1 MTAAALEKGLYIR
14 RECGYKPDGGPAFSQ
29 GAGRVAANRT
39 GAGCFFRRVFYLRL
53 QTALPEVSLDRDT
66 IARCLPFIIYMA
78 FVGVQEGL
86 GWLGARGFIG
96 YDDNTARFLYPV
108 KIAMVALA
116 LVVLW
121 KRYSEVRFK
130 GIRVSDTLLSVVVG
144 LVVFVLWINMDWPFA
159 VFGEMEGY
167 DPGISG
173 GGPTPLAL
181 LGIRLLGASVIVPL
195 MEEIFWRSFLI
206 RYIINPDFM
215 AVQIG
220 RFTLVSFIISTALF
234 GLEHN
239 MFLAGMMAGAAY
251 TLLLYRTK
259 SIAQCIIAHGIT
271 NLALGIYVINTGQW
285 RFW

>member
-1 MTAAALEKGLYIR
+1 M
-14 RECGYKPDGGPAFSQ
+14 S
-29 GAGRVAANRT
+29 GRVASLPGRGRLFL
-39 GAGCFFRRVFYLRL
+39 GAFFLS
-53 QTALPEVSLDRDT
+53 EVSLDRDT
-66 IARCLPFIIYMA
+66 VARCLPFIIYMA
-78 FVGVQEGL
+78 FVGVGEGL
-86 GWLGARGFIG
+86 GWLGAKGIIV
-96 YDDNTARFLYPV
+96 YDDNIARFLYPV
-108 KIAMVALA
+108 KITLVALSIA
-116 LVVLW
+116 VFW
-121 KRYSEVRFK
+121 KDYSEVRFK
-130 GIRVSDTLLSVVVG
+130 GISVSDTALSAAVG

-159 VFGEMEGY
+159 VFGQMEGY
-167 DPGISG
+167 DPGLST
-173 GGPTPLAL
+173 GGPTALAL
-181 LGIRLLGASVIVPL
+181 TGIRIFGASVIVPL

-215 AVQIG
+215 AVKIG

-259 SIAQCIIAHGIT
+259 SIAQCVIAHAVT

>member
-1 MTAAALEKGLYIR
+1 M
-14 RECGYKPDGGPAFSQ
+14 
-29 GAGRVAANRT
+29 
-39 GAGCFFRRVFYLRL
+39 
-53 QTALPEVSLDRDT
+53 DRDT

-86 GWLGARGFIG
+86 GWLGARGFIA

-108 KIAMVALA
+108 KITLVTVA

-121 KRYSEVRFK
+121 KHYSEVRFK
-130 GIRVSDTLLSVVVG
+130 GISVSDTALSVMVG

-173 GGPTPLAL
+173 GGTTPLAL
-181 LGIRLLGASVIVPL
+181 LGVRLFGASVIVPL
-195 MEEIFWRSFLI
+195 MEEIFWRSFLL

-220 RFTLVSFIISTALF
+220 RFTAVSFVISTVLF

-259 SIAQCIIAHGIT
+259 SIAQCVIAHGIT

>member
-1 MTAAALEKGLYIR
+1 M
-14 RECGYKPDGGPAFSQ
+14 
-29 GAGRVAANRT
+29 
-39 GAGCFFRRVFYLRL
+39 
-53 QTALPEVSLDRDT
+53 DRDT

-78 FVGVQEGL
+78 FVGVGEGL
-86 GWLGARGFIG
+86 GWLGARGLIG
-96 YDDNTARFLYPV
+96 YDDNTTRFLYPV
-108 KIAMVALA
+108 KIALVALA
-116 LVVLW
+116 LAVLW

-130 GIRVSDTLLSVVVG
+130 GISLSDTLLSVAVG

-173 GGPTPLAL
+173 GGMTPLAL
-181 LGIRLLGASVIVPL
+181 LSVRLFGASVIVPL
-195 MEEIFWRSFLI
+195 MEEIFWRSFLL

-220 RFTLVSFIISTALF
+220 RFTAVSFVISTVLF

-259 SIAQCIIAHGIT
+259 SIAQSVIAHGIT